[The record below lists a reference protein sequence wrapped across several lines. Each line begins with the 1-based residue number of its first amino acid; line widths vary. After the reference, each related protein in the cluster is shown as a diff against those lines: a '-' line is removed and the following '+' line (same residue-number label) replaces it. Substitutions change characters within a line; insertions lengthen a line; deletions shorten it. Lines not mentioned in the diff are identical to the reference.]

1 LQLSSQTFPE
11 GENPEV
17 EYYTKLRNR
26 QLCCKSCVQIPWIY
40 AKMNFEVLSGHQ
52 KNSDKVFC
60 FLGGVFENPPLQLKS
75 IDYQN

>member
-1 LQLSSQTFPE
+1 MQLSSQTFPE

-17 EYYTKLRNR
+17 EYYTKLRNK

-52 KNSDKVFC
+52 KNSDKVFYPFC
-60 FLGGVFENPPLQLKS
+60 EGVCKTPLQLKS

>member
-52 KNSDKVFC
+52 KNSFSMPVKT
-60 FLGGVFENPPLQLKS
+60 ENDNGMEETYLQ
-75 IDYQN
+75 